1 MPKSLK
7 ISLLVASVTVVLC
20 IFLGVNA
27 YGVRAAD
34 DSPQDG
40 AYRQINVYGEVLQ
53 HVQTDYVV
61 EPNIPAVTNGALR
74 GLLES
79 LDEDSS

>member
-1 MPKSLK
+1 MPKSVK
-7 ISLLVASVTVVLC
+7 ISLLVASVVVVLG

-27 YGVRAAD
+27 YGVHAAD

-61 EPNIPAVTNGALR
+61 DPNINNVTKGALR
-74 GLLES
+74 GLLE
-79 LDEDSS
+79 